1 MAFPDLFKLEKLKI
15 EAFSERK
22 RTAASLL
29 GRFEAMF
36 NPTTVTQ
43 RYGVRYV
50 PPQRIGKMIQGAH
63 FERVLPSTLDL
74 QLLFDGT
81 GVDQI
86 GLLTLFGKNPTVG
99 ERIEDL
105 LSLCYRVNGKIH
117 QPNFLTVTWGEFLK
131 KSNDGGFRGRL
142 SSLAINYASF
152 NRDGGPLR
160 AQCDLSLT
168 ADDDPDRQ
176 AGRTNAS
183 SPDLTHSRLVRT
195 GDTLSILA
203 DEIYGSARHIVEVA
217 RANDLDHF
225 RSLEPGREILFP
237 PLAE

>member
-15 EAFSERK
+15 EAFTDKERSSPAGS
-22 RTAASLL
+22 T
-29 GRFEAMF
+29 EAMF
-36 NPTTVTQ
+36 NPTTLSQ

-50 PPQRIGKMIQGAH
+50 PARGIGSHRQRAH
-63 FERVLPSTLDL
+63 FERVLPTTLEL

-99 ERIEDL
+99 ERIEEL
-105 LSLCYRVNGKIH
+105 LAVCYDVESESH
-117 QPNFLTVTWGEFLK
+117 EPHFLTVTWGEFLK
-131 KSNDGGFRGRL
+131 KRGNGGFRGRL
-142 SSLAINYASF
+142 SSLSINYASF
-152 NRDGGPLR
+152 NRDGSPLR

-176 AGRTNAS
+176 ASGINLA

-195 GDTLSILA
+195 GDTLPLLTA
-203 DEIYGSARHIVEVA
+203 DVYGSTRLLVEVA

-225 RSLEPGREILFP
+225 RTLEPGRELLFP
-237 PLAE
+237 PVAD

>member
-15 EAFSERK
+15 DAFEDQK
-22 RTAASLL
+22 RTKPKGHL
-29 GRFEAMF
+29 EAMF
-36 NPTTVTQ
+36 NPTTMNQ

-50 PPQRIGKMIQGAH
+50 PSQRVGRKIQEAH

-86 GLLTLFGKNPTVG
+86 GLLTLFGKTITVS
-99 ERIEDL
+99 ERIKDL
-105 LSLCYRVNGKIH
+105 LDLCYHVNGNIH

-142 SSLAINYASF
+142 SSLSINYASF
-152 NRDGGPLR
+152 NRDGSPLR

-168 ADDDPDRQ
+168 ADDDPSRQ
-176 AGRTNAS
+176 ASRINES

-195 GDTLSILA
+195 GDTLPLMTA
-203 DEIYGSARHIVEVA
+203 EIYGSAAHVVEVA
-217 RANDLDHF
+217 RVNDLDHF
-225 RSLEPGREILFP
+225 RSLEPGRELLFP
-237 PLAE
+237 PLAD